1 MDESFWLI
9 FTEKY
14 LILFDCSMPPRKVRS
29 DIKIGNLEK
38 RLGLDKGAIRN
49 PDGTDARSDKRLGK
63 LRAEYQSMYGAPV
76 RKNSAIIA
84 AALAPK
90 KPSPPT
96 TKLLT
101 KPAVKKTT
109 PAPPKAKALVSQAK
123 QKATPKKATTAK
135 PAALKAAPK
144 KSRKA

>member
-1 MDESFWLI
+1 
-9 FTEKY
+9 
-14 LILFDCSMPPRKVRS
+14 MPPRKVRS
-29 DIKIGNLEK
+29 DIKIGTLEK

-84 AALAPK
+84 AALSPK
-90 KPSPPT
+90 KTSSIKTNSPA
-96 TKLLT
+96 
-101 KPAVKKTT
+101 KPAAKKAT
-109 PAPPKAKALVSQAK
+109 PAAPKAKASASKAK
-123 QKATPKKATTAK
+123 PKAPKKATAAKSTATK
-135 PAALKAAPK
+135 VVPK

>member
-1 MDESFWLI
+1 
-9 FTEKY
+9 
-14 LILFDCSMPPRKVRS
+14 MPARKVRS
-29 DIKIGNLEK
+29 DIKIGTLEK

-90 KPSPPT
+90 KPSTPK
-96 TKLLT
+96 TKT
-101 KPAVKKTT
+101 PAKTPVKKAT
-109 PAPPKAKALVSQAK
+109 PAAPKAKAPASKAK
-123 QKATPKKATTAK
+123 PKAPAKKATATK
-135 PAALKAAPK
+135 SAASKAAPK